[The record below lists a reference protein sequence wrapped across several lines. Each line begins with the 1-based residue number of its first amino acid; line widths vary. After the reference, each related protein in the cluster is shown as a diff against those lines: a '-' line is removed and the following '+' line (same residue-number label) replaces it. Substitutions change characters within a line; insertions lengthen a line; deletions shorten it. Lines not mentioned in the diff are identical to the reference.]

1 MISAIPTSPLLHQV
15 LSLASGMAAINL
27 IPGLIRLLPR
37 AVSRCPPAVTQSLTY
52 RECVITSAGV
62 VALKERPDHVSLG
75 RPGGASGATTP
86 KSASAARG
94 WVGVGAPGLS
104 ARRSSPPRIYGFGA
118 GVRVLR
124 GGVLFRTVGAGE
136 LLALFFAFPYR
147 SNCSQ
152 LRGKKTRSASARFK
166 ITRWRLDGS
175 RNYLLVY
182 TFPPLR
188 SMIAGFRARV
198 TNDLTPFRCFS
209 GRSSSV
215 TLPERA

>member
-1 MISAIPTSPLLHQV
+1 MAPCPMISAIPTSPLLHQV

-94 WVGVGAPGLS
+94 GRVGVGGRLACPRAVHRRLGFMALAPAFVCFAAASCFVLLLPEICSLCFSRFRIDLIALSCEGRRRGL
-104 ARRSSPPRIYGFGA
+104 PR
-118 GVRVLR
+118 L
-124 GGVLFRTVGAGE
+124 
-136 LLALFFAFPYR
+136 
-147 SNCSQ
+147 
-152 LRGKKTRSASARFK
+152 
-166 ITRWRLDGS
+166 GS
-175 RNYLLVY
+175 R
-182 TFPPLR
+182 
-188 SMIAGFRARV
+188 
-198 TNDLTPFRCFS
+198 
-209 GRSSSV
+209 
-215 TLPERA
+215 

>member
-1 MISAIPTSPLLHQV
+1 MAPCPMISAIPTSPLLHQV

-94 WVGVGAPGLS
+94 EGGGAWLVRAPFIAASDLWLWR
-104 ARRSSPPRIYGFGA
+104 RRSCASRRRLVSYCCCRRFA
-118 GVRVLR
+118 RLVFRVC
-124 GGVLFRTVGAGE
+124 V
-136 LLALFFAFPYR
+136 
-147 SNCSQ
+147 S
-152 LRGKKTRSASARFK
+152 
-166 ITRWRLDGS
+166 I
-175 RNYLLVY
+175 
-182 TFPPLR
+182 
-188 SMIAGFRARV
+188 
-198 TNDLTPFRCFS
+198 
-209 GRSSSV
+209 
-215 TLPERA
+215 